1 MNPSSDTTTHFR
13 ALDALCDEFLR
24 VARAASRERRRHRLQ
39 RIALALVVAVIV
51 VPVGF
56 ALAQEGGSNET
67 ESTGEVQFTV
77 TGPLNPSQL
86 PPGVT
91 LRPGIAELWSSKASH
106 DDLNTIGS
114 APPPENFV
122 QECRADLKAEGDCG
136 IVLAMAEGKLA
147 PGSYTDKELQAAV
160 RAAGYDWNP

>member
-1 MNPSSDTTTHFR
+1 MMK
-13 ALDALCDEFLR
+13 
-24 VARAASRERRRHRLQ
+24 VRRGKGIFWTRKVGL
-39 RIALALVVAVIV
+39 VAVFALIGG
-51 VPVGF
+51 VPVGY
-56 ALAQEGGSNET
+56 ALAQEGGSSGT

-106 DDLNTIGS
+106 DDLNNDDLNNDDLNTIGS

-160 RAAGYDWNP
+160 RAAGYDWSP